1 MDGLGT
7 SLDMELQSSLLQSF
21 IDRLDEVLY
30 VGVTTLLRLAQLV
43 LDMIVRIVFQVLQ
56 REVLQFRLQ
65 LIETQL
71 VSQGCIQICCLL
83 TDLPS
88 MLFFCLLLFAA
99 ALLHVANLAHQV
111 HAVGNHNQDD
121 AHVLSKRQQ

>member
-30 VGVTTLLRLAQLV
+30 VGVATLLRLVQLV

-56 REVLQFRLQ
+56 
-65 LIETQL
+65 
-71 VSQGCIQICCLL
+71 
-83 TDLPS
+83 
-88 MLFFCLLLFAA
+88 
-99 ALLHVANLAHQV
+99 
-111 HAVGNHNQDD
+111 
-121 AHVLSKRQQ
+121 